1 MQDRERIGGFV
12 AVVLAGG
19 TSQRMGRNKL
29 LMEVA
34 GRPMIR
40 HVVETV
46 RGVVD
51 DVVVVTGHQSDR
63 IAEALARLPVRLL
76 RLEPDSGETVTI
88 AKALASVAPATGT
101 LICVG
106 DQPRLTER
114 EIVGLIEVFL
124 AGGRNRALVPM
135 RLGRRGFPIVAPPNF
150 DAVEVDLWAH
160 DVALAHPELID
171 VFETRNP
178 VYELS
183 VDTPEDYR
191 ALFAI

>member
-1 MQDRERIGGFV
+1 MQDEERIEGFV

-46 RGVVD
+46 RGVVE
-51 DVVVVTGHQSDR
+51 DVVVVTGHQPDR
-63 IAEALARLPVRLL
+63 IVEALARLPVRIL
-76 RLEPDSGETVTI
+76 RLEPDSGETSTI
-88 AKALASVAPATGT
+88 AQALASVTPVMGT
-101 LICVG
+101 LLCVG
-106 DQPRLTER
+106 DQPRLTGR
-114 EIVGLIEVFL
+114 EITGLIEVYL
-124 AGGRNRALVPM
+124 AGGRERALVPM
-135 RLGRRGFPIVAPPNF
+135 RRGRRGFPMIAPPNF
-150 DAVEVDLWAH
+150 DAVEVDLWAE
-160 DVALAHPELID
+160 DVALAHPERVD

-178 VYELS
+178 VYESS